1 MNNNEL
7 NEEEIEYEKLSQE
20 FNDYMAEEAKNVIPE
35 NPFST
40 EQQQYAIDVII
51 AALHDAYAPLCN
63 KKKELELLEKTE
75 EVKDSIDVISLRLDV
90 LIKVETKLLEPIK
103 EEYAFIERGE
113 SLAKGELFAM
123 RNHRKSI
130 FVSSIMQG
138 L

>member
-1 MNNNEL
+1 M
-7 NEEEIEYEKLSQE
+7 
-20 FNDYMAEEAKNVIPE
+20 DEEAKNVIPE

-51 AALHDAYAPLCN
+51 AALHDAYASLYD

-75 EVKDSIDVISLRLDV
+75 EVIDFIAVISLRLDV

-103 EEYAFIERGE
+103 EEYAFIERGK
-113 SLAKGELFAM
+113 LRQGELFAM
-123 RNHRKSI
+123 RDHHKSI